1 MKDMN
6 RRFGNWFGGERGG
19 FDGPFG
25 ARRGGRGPGGPGGPF
40 GPGGPLG
47 GGRGGFGGR
56 RGGPFGGRGEWQ
68 ELFGERP
75 PRAERG
81 GVRYLVL
88 DAVRDQPRHGYE
100 IMAAIAERANGRY
113 KPSPG
118 VVYPTLQLLEE
129 LGHVKVTEREEKK
142 VYAITAAGKADLAE
156 HEDEVASFYE
166 QSEDVWDDHADE
178 LRDFM
183 HRVRGLIR
191 AFRRAARR
199 GRLTPQTMAKVR
211 AILDDALGKL
221 EALDGDR

>member
-1 MKDMN
+1 M
-6 RRFGNWFGGERGG
+6 
-19 FDGPFG
+19 
-25 ARRGGRGPGGPGGPF
+25 
-40 GPGGPLG
+40 
-47 GGRGGFGGR
+47 
-56 RGGPFGGRGEWQ
+56 
-68 ELFGERP
+68 
-75 PRAERG
+75 
-81 GVRYLVL
+81 RYLVL
-88 DAVRDQPRHGYE
+88 DAVSEQPRHGYE
-100 IMAAIAERANGRY
+100 IMAAIGERANGRY

-129 LGHVKVTEREEKK
+129 LGHVKVTERDEKK

-156 HEDEVASFYE
+156 HAEEVASFYE

-211 AILDDALGKL
+211 TILDDALGKL